1 MTNNLLNFSF
11 ADEYGS
17 FSFADEYG
25 SLTVYVFFSSNIH
38 SGIIACSVSFLKLG
52 IVSLTKLDGKPVFQ
66 YFSVIFHI
74 SLSKFIKI
82 GRNSV
87 CSMNLSNN
95 SIVSITN
102 RNLKI
107 PVNREFMWLIKNLR

>member
-25 SLTVYVFFSSNIH
+25 SLTVSNIH